1 MANNTEQVQEYSV
14 STLLSNSGEYTIP
27 VYQRNYAWEEAQI
40 RQLIKDVIDSLDKN
54 GAKKYYIGTLIVD
67 KTEVNN
73 KKLLETIDG
82 QQRLTT
88 LNIILI
94 AIKNHPDFKHINTQ
108 WFKELNLSFSN
119 RQKSEETL
127 IDLFNDSIIEDAK
140 NYNNSI
146 RHAYD
151 LVVSILKEELD
162 VDGKS
167 NEKRVSLETFT
178 SYLFNYVTILR
189 VEVPPLTDLNHYFE
203 IMNNRGEQLEKHE
216 VLKAR
221 LLDAFNAVEDKEERE
236 KNSHVFH
243 TIWEACANME
253 KYVQYGFPVEVRHQL
268 FDKRSWDNMS
278 TNSFEEVLNCFTS
291 IDDKNDDA
299 KSIDDIISG
308 SRKEYKKENNTDE
321 NPERFYSIVNF
332 SNFLLHVLRVF
343 TKEDI
348 PLDDKKLL
356 NTFENHIKKLA
367 SDEAKIQFSKNF
379 GFSLLKAKYLF
390 DKFIIKRDT
399 SKEQE
404 EWSLL
409 KMTNSK
415 QTKGRYI
422 AYTASY
428 PNSFDAQLNRQLVQ
442 LLSMFHVSL
451 PTMSYKNW
459 LNAALNYVFENPN
472 TTAEDYINYLEET
485 AKQFV
490 FNRIVADTPQEYY
503 DLIYNP
509 INRNKIHWE
518 EDNSTIDESKFNFG
532 EITNNLLF
540 NYVDYQLWKK
550 ESLKEKKNSKIV
562 DFKFTSRSSVEHYYP
577 QNPKEGF
584 PRLADESVLNC
595 FGNLCLISHSK
606 NSALNNFSPLSKAE
620 FYLKGDIDSIKQY
633 LMIQNAKDW
642 DKDLILSHHSD
653 MIDLLQKIANE
664 DQ

>member
-1 MANNTEQVQEYSV
+1 MANNSEQVQEFSV
-14 STLLSNSGEYTIP
+14 RTLLSNSGEYTIP
-27 VYQRNYAWEEAQI
+27 VYQRNYAWEESQI

-54 GAKKYYIGTLIVD
+54 GTKKYYIGTLIVD
-67 KTEVNN
+67 KSEVNN

-94 AIKNHPDFKHINTQ
+94 AIKNHPDFKHINTE
-108 WFKELNLSFSN
+108 WFEQLNLSFSN

-127 IDLFNDSIIEDAK
+127 IDLFHDSIIEDTK
-140 NYNNSI
+140 TYNHSI
-146 RHAYD
+146 RHAYN
-151 LVVSILKEELD
+151 LVVSILKEELKES
-162 VDGKS
+162 KS
-167 NEKRVSLETFT
+167 SLEAFT

-189 VEVPPLTDLNHYFE
+189 VEVPPETDLNHYFE

-221 LLDAFNAVEDKEERE
+221 LLDAFNSIEDKEERE

-253 KYVQYGFPVEVRHQL
+253 KYVQYGFSVDVRHNL
-268 FDKRSWDNMS
+268 FDKSSWDNMS
-278 TNSFEEVLNCFTS
+278 AKSFEHVVDCFIS
-291 IDDKNDDA
+291 IESQNDDA
-299 KSIDDIISG
+299 KSIDAILSG
-308 SRKEYKKENNTDE
+308 PRKEYNKEIGHDE
-321 NPERFYSIVNF
+321 NQERFYSIINF

-356 NTFENHIKKLA
+356 NTFENHIKQLQT
-367 SDEAKIQFSKNF
+367 EEEKIKFSKHF

-409 KMTNSK
+409 KMKNSK
-415 QTKGRYI
+415 QSKGRSVSF
-422 AYTASY
+422 TASY
-428 PNSFDAQLNRQLVQ
+428 PNSFEDSQLNRQLVQ

-451 PTMSYKNW
+451 PTLSYKHW
-459 LNAALNYVFENPN
+459 LNAALHYVFEHPDTN
-472 TTAEDYINYLEET
+472 AMDYIEYLEET

-490 FNRIVADTPQEYY
+490 FNRIVAKNPQEYY
-503 DLIYNP
+503 DLIYEP
-509 INRNKIHWE
+509 SNRNEIYWTDEK
-518 EDNSTIDESKFNFG
+518 DSIDESKFNFG

-540 NYVDYQLWKK
+540 NYMDYQLWKN
-550 ESLKEKKNSKIV
+550 EISEEKKNPKIV

-584 PRLADESVLNC
+584 PPLKDESILNS

-606 NSALNNFSPLSKAE
+606 NSSLNNFSPLSKAE

-633 LMIQNAKDW
+633 RMIQNAKDW
-642 DKDLILSHHSD
+642 GKELILEHHSE
-653 MIDLLQKIANE
+653 MIELLKKVANDE
-664 DQ
+664 

>member
-1 MANNTEQVQEYSV
+1 MANNTEQVQEFSV

-146 RHAYD
+146 RHAYK
-151 LVVSILKEELD
+151 LVVSILKEELKES
-162 VDGKS
+162 G
-167 NEKRVSLETFT
+167 VSLESFAN
-178 SYLFNYVTILR
+178 YLFNYVTILR

-221 LLDAFNAVEDKEERE
+221 LLDAFNAIKDKEERE
-236 KNSHVFH
+236 NNSHVFH

-253 KYVQYGFPVEVRHQL
+253 KYVQYGFPVEVRHKV
-268 FDKRSWDNMS
+268 FDINSWDNLT
-278 TNSFEEVLNCFTS
+278 TNTFEEVLNCFTS

-299 KSIDDIISG
+299 KSIDDIIIG

-356 NTFENHIKKLA
+356 NTFENHIKQLA
-367 SDEAKIQFSKNF
+367 TDEAKIKFSKQF
-379 GFSLLKAKYLF
+379 GFGLLKAKYLF

-399 SKEQE
+399 SKEKE

-409 KMTNSK
+409 KIKNSK
-415 QTKGRYI
+415 QTKGRSVS
-422 AYTASY
+422 YTASY
-428 PNSFDAQLNRQLVQ
+428 PNSFDAQLNKQLVQ

-451 PTMSYKNW
+451 PTMSYKHW
-459 LNAALNYVFENPN
+459 LNAALNYVFEHPD
-472 TTAEDYINYLEET
+472 TTAEDYIKNLEET
-485 AKQFV
+485 AKHFV

-503 DLIYNP
+503 DLIYQP
-509 INRNKIHWE
+509 TNRNQIHWSV
-518 EDNSTIDESKFNFG
+518 DNSTIDESKFNFG
-532 EITNNLLF
+532 DITNNLLF

-550 ESLKEKKNSKIV
+550 EISEGLRNPKIV

-584 PRLADESVLNC
+584 PRLEDASTLNC

-642 DKDLILSHHSD
+642 GKELILSHHSV
-653 MIDLLQKIANE
+653 MIDLLKKVANE
-664 DQ
+664 EQ

>member
-1 MANNTEQVQEYSV
+1 MGNNIKQVQEFSV
-14 STLLSNSGEYTIP
+14 STLLSNSGEYIIP
-27 VYQRNYAWEEAQI
+27 VYQRNYAWDEAQI
-40 RQLIKDVIDSLDKN
+40 RQLIKDVIDSIDKDRE
-54 GAKKYYIGTLIVD
+54 KKYYIGTLIVY
-67 KTEVNN
+67 KTEINN

-94 AIKNHPDFKHINTQ
+94 AIKNHPDLKHINTE

-119 RQKSEETL
+119 RLKSEQTL
-127 IDLFNDSIIEDAK
+127 IDLFNNSIIEDAK

-146 RHAYD
+146 LHAYD

-162 VDGKS
+162 INGKS
-167 NEKRVSLETFT
+167 NENRVSLETFT
-178 SYLFNYVTILR
+178 NYLFNYVTILR

-221 LLDAFNAVEDKEERE
+221 LLDAFNAIEDKAERE
-236 KNSHVFH
+236 KNSYVFH

-253 KYVQYGFPVEVRHQL
+253 KYVQYGFSVEIRHKI
-268 FDKRSWDNMS
+268 FDINSWDNLT
-278 TNSFEEVLNCFTS
+278 TNSFEEIKHCFTS
-291 IDDKNDDA
+291 IEDKNDDE
-299 KSIDDIISG
+299 KSIDDIIRD

-356 NTFENHIKKLA
+356 NTFENHIKQLA
-367 SDEAKIQFSKNF
+367 TNEAKIKFSKQF
-379 GFSLLKAKYLF
+379 GFSLLKTKYLF

-409 KMTNSK
+409 KIKNSK
-415 QTKGRYI
+415 QTKGSLI
-422 AYTASY
+422 SYTASY
-428 PNSFDAQLNRQLVQ
+428 PNSFEDTQLNRQLVQ
-442 LLSMFHVSL
+442 LLAMFHVSL
-451 PTMSYKNW
+451 PTLSYKHW
-459 LNAALNYVFENPN
+459 LNAALNYVYENPN
-472 TTAEDYINYLEET
+472 TTAEAYIINLEEI
-485 AKQFV
+485 AKQFI
-490 FNRIVADTPQEYY
+490 FNRIVANTPQEYY
-503 DLIYNP
+503 NIIYKP
-509 INRNKIHWE
+509 CDRNKIYWS
-518 EDNSTIDESKFNFG
+518 DTNSTIDESKFNFG
-532 EITNNLLF
+532 DITNNLLF
-540 NYVDYQLWKK
+540 NYLDYQLWKK
-550 ESLKEKKNSKIV
+550 ETLKSNRNSKII

-584 PRLADESVLNC
+584 PRIEDESVLNC

-606 NSALNNFSPLSKAE
+606 NSVLNNFSPLSKAE

-633 LMIQNAKDW
+633 LMIQEAKDW
-642 DKDLILSHHSD
+642 GEKLIHKHHNE
-653 MIDLLQKIANE
+653 MMDLLKKIANE
-664 DQ
+664 

>member
-1 MANNTEQVQEYSV
+1 MANKTEQVQEFSV
-14 STLLSNSGEYTIP
+14 KTLLSNSGEYTIP
-27 VYQRNYAWEEAQI
+27 VYQRNYSWEEAQI

-54 GAKKYYIGTLIVD
+54 ETKKYYIGTLIVD
-67 KTEVNN
+67 KTEVDN

-94 AIKNHPDFKHINTQ
+94 AIKNHPDFKHVNTQ
-108 WFKELNLSFSN
+108 WFNKLNLSFSN

-127 IDLFNDSIIEDAK
+127 LDLFNDSIIEDAK

-146 RHAYD
+146 RHAYN
-151 LVVSILKEELD
+151 LVVSILREEL
-162 VDGKS
+162 KE
-167 NEKRVSLETFT
+167 NRVSLESFT
-178 SYLFNYVTILR
+178 NYLFNYVTILR

-221 LLDAFNAVEDKEERE
+221 LLDAFNAIQDKTERD

-253 KYVQYGFPVEVRHQL
+253 KYVQYGFPVEVRHQV
-268 FDKRSWDNMS
+268 FDKRSWDNM
-278 TNSFEEVLNCFTS
+278 TANNFNNVLNCFTS
-291 IDDKNDDA
+291 IEESNEDA
-299 KSIDDIISG
+299 KSIDEIISG
-308 SRKEYKKENNTDE
+308 SRKEYKKENITDE

-343 TKEDI
+343 TKQDI

-356 NTFENHIKKLA
+356 NTFENYIKKLETN
-367 SDEAKIQFSKNF
+367 EAKIQFSKDF

-409 KMTNSK
+409 KMKNSK
-415 QTKGRYI
+415 QNKGRYV
-422 AYTASY
+422 AFTASY
-428 PNSFDAQLNRQLVQ
+428 PNSFEDTQLNRKLVQ

-451 PTMSYKNW
+451 PTMSYKHW
-459 LNAALNYVFENPN
+459 LNAALNYVFEHPN

-485 AKQFV
+485 AKHFV
-490 FNRIVADTPQEYY
+490 FNRIIADTPQEYY

-509 INRNKIHWE
+509 ANRNKIHWST
-518 EDNSTIDESKFNFG
+518 DYLTIDESKFNFG

-550 ESLKEKKNSKIV
+550 ETLKTKKNPKII

-584 PRLADESVLNC
+584 PRLEDKNILNC

-606 NSALNNFSPLSKAE
+606 NSSLSNFSPLNKAE
-620 FYLKGDIDSIKQY
+620 FYLKGEIDSIKQY
-633 LMIQNAKDW
+633 IM
-642 DKDLILSHHSD
+642 
-653 MIDLLQKIANE
+653 LQKAADWNITSIKNHTKE
-664 DQ
+664 MFTLLKKEIE